1 MANSNGF
8 GMVTSL
14 RIGQSSA
21 AKHLLKINMS
31 KIIFTQSELEHILHL
46 YTVQNMSVLAIS
58 KRFNVSSRVITRVL
72 KEHNIVIKNNNGY
85 KTKSIDSNFFET
97 IDTEEKAYI
106 LGFIYADGCIT
117 NHALQIKVSKRDVEI
132 LEKIKGALKSNHK
145 IGTYINSNGYG
156 IGNEYCA
163 IRMVDKKI
171 EQDLSMLGVVSRK
184 TKTLT
189 FPTNNQ
195 IPQDL
200 VRHFIRGYFDGDGSV
215 SKHTSPFI
223 SFTGTYE
230 MLCGVKRELQK
241 IVHTQANIYP
251 YKNKDIFDYK
261 VGGTNQMKKI
271 YDYFYKDATIF
282 LGRKK
287 NKFEEI
293 LK

>member
-1 MANSNGF
+1 
-8 GMVTSL
+8 MVTSL
-14 RIGQSSA
+14 RIGQPSA
-21 AKHLLKINMS
+21 AKHLLKINMP
-31 KIIFTQSELEHILHL
+31 KIIFSQSELEHILHL

-58 KRFNVSSRVITRVL
+58 NRFNVNPSVITRVL
-72 KEHNIVIKNNNGY
+72 KENNIVIRNNNEY
-85 KTKSIDSNFFET
+85 KARSIDSNFFEK

-117 NHALQIKVSKRDVEI
+117 NHALQIKVSKKDVEI
-132 LEKIKGALKSNHK
+132 LEKIKMSLKSNHK

-171 EQDLSMLGVVSRK
+171 EQDLSALGVISRK
-184 TKTLT
+184 TKILT
-189 FPTNNQ
+189 FPTSDQ
-195 IPQDL
+195 VPQDL
-200 VRHFIRGYFDGDGSV
+200 IRHFIRGFFDGDGSV
-215 SKHTSPFI
+215 YKHDYPSM

-230 MLCGVKRELQK
+230 MLCGVKKELQK
-241 IVHTQANIYP
+241 IINTQANIYP